1 MEKIK
6 NIHAREIL
14 DSRGNPT
21 VECDVELDDGSFGRA
36 AVPSGA
42 STGVH
47 EALELRDGDTNRYLG
62 KGVKKAVQNINS
74 MIKNEVLGKIYS
86 SYQAFDKTVLDLDGT
101 ENKSNIGANAT
112 LAASLAFAKSLADHT
127 STTLYQHI
135 AEDDNFLLPV
145 PMMNIINGGSHA
157 ENEVDIQEFMIAPVG
172 ASSFSESLRF
182 GCEIFH
188 SLKSILKSKSLNTN
202 VGDEGGFA
210 PNVNS
215 SAEVIEIILSAVEK
229 AGLKINDDILL
240 SLDVASTEFYQ
251 NNKYELKG
259 EGQTLS
265 SEEMASYIENLAN
278 NFPIYS
284 IEDGMSEDD
293 WDGWI
298 ELTNRIGNKVQLV
311 GDDLF
316 VTNIKRLKTGIEKNA
331 GNAILVKLN
340 QIGTLSETID
350 AINLG
355 KRNNFNSIISH
366 RSGETE
372 DTTIADLSV
381 AVSAGQ
387 IKTGSL
393 SRTDRTAKYNQ
404 LLRIEEMLGSSA
416 KYAGKSILK
425 HWHKR
430 TWSD

>member
-6 NIHAREIL
+6 KIHAREIL

-21 VECDVELDDGSFGRA
+21 VECDVFLEDGSFGRA

-42 STGVH
+42 STGIH
-47 EALELRDGDTNRYLG
+47 EALELRDDDKKRYLG
-62 KGVKKAVQNINS
+62 KGVKKAIQNINELVNKE
-74 MIKNEVLGKIYS
+74 IINKQFEDYR
-86 SYQAFDKTVLDLDGT
+86 AFDKAILALDGT
-101 ENKSNIGANAT
+101 ENKSKIGANAT
-112 LAASLAFAKSLADHT
+112 LAASLAFAKSLSSLSSKDFFKFI
-127 STTLYQHI
+127 S
-135 AEDDNFLLPV
+135 ESEEFLLPV

-157 ENEVDIQEFMIAPVG
+157 DNDVDIQEFMIAPVG
-172 ASSFSESLRF
+172 APSFSEALRY

-188 SLKSILKSKSLNTN
+188 SLKSILKSKNLNTN

-240 SLDVASTEFYQ
+240 SLDVASTEFFID
-251 NNKYELKG
+251 NKYELKG
-259 EGQTLS
+259 EGKTLS
-265 SEEMASYIENLAN
+265 SEEMVKYLEDLSN

-293 WDGWI
+293 WEGWI
-298 ELTNRIGNKVQLV
+298 ELTNKIGSKLQLV

-316 VTNIKRLKTGIEKNA
+316 VTNIKRLQTGIDKKA

-355 KRNNFNSIISH
+355 KENNFSSIISH

-404 LLRIEEMLGSSA
+404 LLRIEEKLGSTA

-425 HWHKR
+425 Y
-430 TWSD
+430 

>member
-74 MIKNEVLGKIYS
+74 MIKNEVVGKIYS
-86 SYQAFDKTVLDLDGT
+86 NYQAFDKTILDLDGT

-127 STTLYQHI
+127 STTLYEHI

-157 ENEVDIQEFMIAPVG
+157 DNDVDIQEFMIAPVG

-298 ELTNRIGNKVQLV
+298 DLTNRIGNKVQLV

-416 KYAGKSILK
+416 KYAGKTILK
-425 HWHKR
+425 H
-430 TWSD
+430 

>member
-1 MEKIK
+1 
-6 NIHAREIL
+6 
-14 DSRGNPT
+14 
-21 VECDVELDDGSFGRA
+21 
-36 AVPSGA
+36 
-42 STGVH
+42 
-47 EALELRDGDTNRYLG
+47 
-62 KGVKKAVQNINS
+62 
-74 MIKNEVLGKIYS
+74 
-86 SYQAFDKTVLDLDGT
+86 
-101 ENKSNIGANAT
+101 
-112 LAASLAFAKSLADHT
+112 
-127 STTLYQHI
+127 
-135 AEDDNFLLPV
+135 
-145 PMMNIINGGSHA
+145 MMNIVNGGSHA
-157 ENEVDIQEFMIAPVG
+157 DNDVDIQEFMIAPVG
-172 ASSFSESLRF
+172 APNFSEALRY

-188 SLKSILKSKSLNTN
+188 SLKSILKSKNLNTN

-240 SLDVASTEFYQ
+240 SLDVASTEFFID
-251 NNKYELKG
+251 NKYELKG
-259 EGQTLS
+259 EGKTLS
-265 SEEMASYIENLAN
+265 SEEMVKYLEDLSN

-293 WDGWI
+293 WEGWI
-298 ELTNRIGNKVQLV
+298 ELTNKIGSKLQLV

-316 VTNIKRLKTGIEKNA
+316 VTNIKRLQTGIDKKA

-355 KRNNFNSIISH
+355 KENNFSSIISH

-404 LLRIEEMLGSSA
+404 LLRIEEKLGSSA
-416 KYAGKSILK
+416 RYAGKSILK
-425 HWHKR
+425 Y
-430 TWSD
+430 

>member
-74 MIKNEVLGKIYS
+74 MIKNEVVGKIYS
-86 SYQAFDKTVLDLDGT
+86 NYRAFDKTVLDLDGT

-127 STTLYQHI
+127 STTLYEHI

-157 ENEVDIQEFMIAPVG
+157 DNDVDIQEFMIAPVG

-265 SEEMASYIENLAN
+265 SDEMVSYIENLAN

-298 ELTNRIGNKVQLV
+298 DLTNRIGNKVQLV

-416 KYAGKSILK
+416 KYAGKTILK
-425 HWHKR
+425 H
-430 TWSD
+430 

>member
-62 KGVKKAVQNINS
+62 KGVKKAVQNINN
-74 MIKNEVLGKIYS
+74 MIKNEVVGKIYS
-86 SYQAFDKTVLDLDGT
+86 NYQAFDKTVLDLDGT

-157 ENEVDIQEFMIAPVG
+157 DNDVDIQEFMIAPVG

-265 SEEMASYIENLAN
+265 SEEMVSYIENLAN

-298 ELTNRIGNKVQLV
+298 ELTKRIGNKVQLV

-416 KYAGKSILK
+416 KYAGKTILK
-425 HWHKR
+425 H
-430 TWSD
+430 

>member
-21 VECDVELDDGSFGRA
+21 VECDVYLEDGSFGRA

-42 STGVH
+42 STGIH
-47 EALELRDGDTNRYLG
+47 EALELRDYDKKRYLG
-62 KGVKKAVQNINS
+62 KGVKKAIQNINELVNKE
-74 MIKNEVLGKIYS
+74 IINKQFEDYR
-86 SYQAFDKTVLDLDGT
+86 AFDKAILELDGT
-101 ENKSNIGANAT
+101 ENKSKIGANAT
-112 LAASLAFAKSLADHT
+112 LAASLAFAKSLSSHSSKDFFKFI
-127 STTLYQHI
+127 S
-135 AEDDNFLLPV
+135 ESEEFLLPV
-145 PMMNIINGGSHA
+145 PMMNIVNGGSHA
-157 ENEVDIQEFMIAPVG
+157 DNDVDIQEFMIAPVG
-172 ASSFSESLRF
+172 APSFSEALRY
-182 GCEIFH
+182 GCEVFH
-188 SLKSILKSKSLNTN
+188 SLKSILKSKNLNTN

-215 SAEVIEIILSAVEK
+215 SAQVIEIILSAVEK

-240 SLDVASTEFYQ
+240 SLDVASTEFFID
-251 NNKYELKG
+251 NKYELKG
-259 EGQTLS
+259 EGKTLS
-265 SEEMASYIENLAN
+265 SEEMVKYLEDLSNS
-278 NFPIYS
+278 FPIYC

-293 WDGWI
+293 WEGWI
-298 ELTNRIGNKVQLV
+298 ELTNKIGSKLQLV

-316 VTNIKRLKTGIEKNA
+316 VTNIKRLQTGIDKKA

-355 KRNNFNSIISH
+355 KENNFSSIISH

-404 LLRIEEMLGSSA
+404 LLRIEEKLGSNA

-425 HWHKR
+425 Y
-430 TWSD
+430 

>member
-6 NIHAREIL
+6 NIYAREIL

-21 VECDVELDDGSFGRA
+21 IECDVELDDGSFGRA

-74 MIKNEVLGKIYS
+74 MIKNEVVGKIYS
-86 SYQAFDKTVLDLDGT
+86 NYQAFDKNVLDLDGT

-157 ENEVDIQEFMIAPVG
+157 DNDVDIQEFMIAPVG

-265 SEEMASYIENLAN
+265 SEEMATYIENLAN

-298 ELTNRIGNKVQLV
+298 ELTKRIGNKVQLV

-355 KRNNFNSIISH
+355 KSNNFNSIISH

-416 KYAGKSILK
+416 KYAGKTILK
-425 HWHKR
+425 H
-430 TWSD
+430 

>member
-1 MEKIK
+1 MEKVK
-6 NIHAREIL
+6 KMHAREIL

-21 VECDVELDDGSFGRA
+21 VECDVVLEDGSFGRA

-42 STGVH
+42 STGIH
-47 EALELRDGDTNRYLG
+47 EALELRDGDKNRYLG
-62 KGVKKAVQNINS
+62 KGVKKAIQNINELVNKE
-74 MIKNEVLGKIYS
+74 IINKQFDDYR
-86 SYQAFDKTVLDLDGT
+86 AFDKAILELDGT
-101 ENKSNIGANAT
+101 ENKSKIGANAT
-112 LAASLAFAKSLADHT
+112 LAASLAFAKSLSSHSSKDFFKFI
-127 STTLYQHI
+127 S
-135 AEDDNFLLPV
+135 ESEEFLLPV
-145 PMMNIINGGSHA
+145 PMMNIVNGGSHA
-157 ENEVDIQEFMIAPVG
+157 DNDVDIQEFMIAPVG
-172 ASSFSESLRF
+172 APSFSEALRY

-188 SLKSILKSKSLNTN
+188 SLKSILKSKNLNTN

-240 SLDVASTEFYQ
+240 SLDVASTEFFID
-251 NNKYELKG
+251 NKYELKG
-259 EGQTLS
+259 EGKTLS
-265 SEEMASYIENLAN
+265 SEEMVKYLEDLSS

-293 WDGWI
+293 WEGWI
-298 ELTNRIGNKVQLV
+298 ELTNKIGSKLQLV

-316 VTNIKRLKTGIEKNA
+316 VTNIKRLQTGIDKKA

-355 KRNNFNSIISH
+355 KENNFSSIISH

-404 LLRIEEMLGSSA
+404 LLRIEEKLGDSA

-425 HWHKR
+425 Y
-430 TWSD
+430 

>member
-6 NIHAREIL
+6 KIHAREIL

-21 VECDVELDDGSFGRA
+21 VECDVFLEDGSFGRA

-42 STGVH
+42 STGIH
-47 EALELRDGDTNRYLG
+47 EALELRDDDKKRYLG
-62 KGVKKAVQNINS
+62 KGVKKAIQNINELVNKE
-74 MIKNEVLGKIYS
+74 IINKQFADYR
-86 SYQAFDKTVLDLDGT
+86 AFDKAILELDGT
-101 ENKSNIGANAT
+101 ENKSKIGANAT
-112 LAASLAFAKSLADHT
+112 LAASLAFAKSLSSHSSKDFFKFI
-127 STTLYQHI
+127 S
-135 AEDDNFLLPV
+135 ESEEFLLPV
-145 PMMNIINGGSHA
+145 PMMNIVNGGSHA
-157 ENEVDIQEFMIAPVG
+157 DNDVDIQEFMIAPVG
-172 ASSFSESLRF
+172 APSFSEALRY

-188 SLKSILKSKSLNTN
+188 SLKSILKSKNLNTN

-240 SLDVASTEFYQ
+240 SLDVASTEFFID
-251 NNKYELKG
+251 NKYELKG
-259 EGQTLS
+259 EGKTLS
-265 SEEMASYIENLAN
+265 SEEMVKYLEDLSNS
-278 NFPIYS
+278 FPIYS

-293 WDGWI
+293 WEGWI
-298 ELTNRIGNKVQLV
+298 ELTNKIGSKLQLV

-316 VTNIKRLKTGIEKNA
+316 VTNIKRLQTGIDKKA

-355 KRNNFNSIISH
+355 KENNFSSIISH

-404 LLRIEEMLGSSA
+404 LLRIEEKLGSSA

-425 HWHKR
+425 Y
-430 TWSD
+430 

>member
-74 MIKNEVLGKIYS
+74 MIKNEVVGKIYS
-86 SYQAFDKTVLDLDGT
+86 NYQAFDKTVLDLDGT

-112 LAASLAFAKSLADHT
+112 LAVSLAFAKSLADHT

-157 ENEVDIQEFMIAPVG
+157 DNDVDIQEFMIAPVG

-265 SEEMASYIENLAN
+265 SDEMVSYIENLAN

-293 WDGWI
+293 WNGWI
-298 ELTNRIGNKVQLV
+298 ELTKRIGNKVQLV

-416 KYAGKSILK
+416 KYAGKTILK
-425 HWHKR
+425 H
-430 TWSD
+430 

>member
-6 NIHAREIL
+6 NIFAREIL

-21 VECDVELDDGSFGRA
+21 VECDVELFDGSLGRA
-36 AVPSGA
+36 SVPSGA
-42 STGVH
+42 STGIH
-47 EALELRDGDTNRYLG
+47 EALELRDGDKGRYHG
-62 KGVKKAVQNINS
+62 KGVKKAIQNINTLV
-74 MIKNEVLGKIYS
+74 KNNVINREFEDYRS
-86 SYQAFDKTVLDLDGT
+86 FDENLLALDAT

-112 LAASLAFAKSLADHT
+112 LAASLGFAKSLANHSSKNFFSYINETQD
-127 STTLYQHI
+127 
-135 AEDDNFLLPV
+135 FLLPV

-157 ENEVDIQEFMIAPVG
+157 DNDVDIQEFMIAPVG
-172 ASSFSESLRF
+172 APTFSEALRY

-188 SLKSILKSKSLNTN
+188 SLKSILKSKDLNTN

-210 PNVNS
+210 PNVSS

-229 AGLKINDDILL
+229 VGLKINNDILL

-251 NNKYELKG
+251 NNRYELKG
-259 EGQTLS
+259 EGKSLS
-265 SEEMASYIENLAN
+265 SDEMVDYLENLSN
-278 NFPIYS
+278 NYPIYS

-293 WDGWI
+293 WEGWI
-298 ELTNRIGNKVQLV
+298 HLTKKIGSKIQLV

-316 VTNIKRLKTGIEKNA
+316 VTNIKRLKTGIEKKA
-331 GNAILVKLN
+331 ANAILVKLN

-350 AINLG
+350 AIKLG
-355 KRNNFNSIISH
+355 KKHNYSSIISH

-404 LLRIEEMLGSSA
+404 LLRIEEIIGSNA
-416 KYAGKSILK
+416 KFAGRSILK
-425 HWHKR
+425 Y
-430 TWSD
+430 

>member
-6 NIHAREIL
+6 KIHAREIL

-21 VECDVELDDGSFGRA
+21 VECDVVLEDGSFGRA

-42 STGVH
+42 STGIH
-47 EALELRDGDTNRYLG
+47 EALELRDGDKNRYLG
-62 KGVKKAVQNINS
+62 KGVKKAIQNINELVNKE
-74 MIKNEVLGKIYS
+74 IINKQFEGYRD
-86 SYQAFDKTVLDLDGT
+86 FDRAILELDNT
-101 ENKSNIGANAT
+101 ENKSKIGANAT
-112 LAASLAFAKSLADHT
+112 LAASLAFAKSLSSHSARDFFKFI
-127 STTLYQHI
+127 SESEEYI
-135 AEDDNFLLPV
+135 LPV
-145 PMMNIINGGSHA
+145 PMMNIVNGGSHA
-157 ENEVDIQEFMIAPVG
+157 DNDVDIQEFMIAPVG
-172 ASSFSESLRF
+172 APNFSEALRY

-188 SLKSILKSKSLNTN
+188 SLKSILKSKNLNTN

-210 PNVNS
+210 PNINS
-215 SAEVIEIILSAVEK
+215 SAEVIEIIISAVEK

-240 SLDVASTEFYQ
+240 SLDVASTEFYRD
-251 NNKYELKG
+251 NKYELKG
-259 EGQTLS
+259 EGKTLS
-265 SEEMASYIENLAN
+265 SKEMVEYLENLSS

-293 WDGWI
+293 WEGWI
-298 ELTNRIGNKVQLV
+298 ELTEKIGNKLQLV

-316 VTNIKRLKTGIEKNA
+316 VTNIKRLQTGIDKKA

-355 KRNNFNSIISH
+355 KENNFSSIISH

-404 LLRIEEMLGSSA
+404 LLRIEEKLGDSG

-425 HWHKR
+425 Y
-430 TWSD
+430 

>member
-74 MIKNEVLGKIYS
+74 MIKNEVVGKIYS
-86 SYQAFDKTVLDLDGT
+86 NYQAFDKTVLDLDGT

-157 ENEVDIQEFMIAPVG
+157 DNDVDIQEFMIAPVG

-265 SEEMASYIENLAN
+265 SDEMVSYIENLAN

-298 ELTNRIGNKVQLV
+298 DLTKRIGNKVQLV

-416 KYAGKSILK
+416 KYAGKTILK
-425 HWHKR
+425 H
-430 TWSD
+430 

>member
-21 VECDVELDDGSFGRA
+21 VECEVVLEDGSFGRA

-42 STGVH
+42 STGIH
-47 EALELRDGDTNRYLG
+47 EALELRDDDKNRYLG
-62 KGVKKAVQNINS
+62 KGVKKAIQNINELVNKEIINKQFDGYRS
-74 MIKNEVLGKIYS
+74 
-86 SYQAFDKTVLDLDGT
+86 FDKAILELDGT
-101 ENKSNIGANAT
+101 ENKSKIGANAT
-112 LAASLAFAKSLADHT
+112 LAASLAFAKSLSSHSSKDFFKFI
-127 STTLYQHI
+127 SESEEY
-135 AEDDNFLLPV
+135 LLPV
-145 PMMNIINGGSHA
+145 PMMNIVNGGSHA
-157 ENEVDIQEFMIAPVG
+157 DNDVDIQEFMIAPVG
-172 ASSFSESLRF
+172 APSFSEALRY

-188 SLKSILKSKSLNTN
+188 SLKSILKSKNLNTN

-210 PNVNS
+210 PNINS
-215 SAEVIEIILSAVEK
+215 SAEVIEIIISAVEK

-240 SLDVASTEFYQ
+240 SLDVASTEFFID
-251 NNKYELKG
+251 NKYELKG
-259 EGQTLS
+259 EGKTLS
-265 SEEMASYIENLAN
+265 SEEMVKYLEDLSS

-298 ELTNRIGNKVQLV
+298 ELTNKIGSKLQLV

-316 VTNIKRLKTGIEKNA
+316 VTNIKRLQTGIDKKA

-355 KRNNFNSIISH
+355 KENNFSSIISH

-404 LLRIEEMLGSSA
+404 LLRIEEKLGSRA

-425 HWHKR
+425 Y
-430 TWSD
+430 

>member
-74 MIKNEVLGKIYS
+74 MIKNEVVGKIYS
-86 SYQAFDKTVLDLDGT
+86 NYQAFDKTVLDLDGT

-157 ENEVDIQEFMIAPVG
+157 DNDVDIQEFMIAPVG

-259 EGQTLS
+259 EGQILS

-298 ELTNRIGNKVQLV
+298 ELTKRIGNKVQLV

-416 KYAGKSILK
+416 KYAGKTILK
-425 HWHKR
+425 H
-430 TWSD
+430 

>member
-21 VECDVELDDGSFGRA
+21 VECDVQLFDGSFGRA

-42 STGVH
+42 STGIH
-47 EALELRDGDTNRYLG
+47 EALELRDGDKKRYLG
-62 KGVKKAVQNINS
+62 KGVKKAVQNINEL
-74 MIKNEVLGKIYS
+74 IKKDVINKQFD
-86 SYQAFDKTVLDLDGT
+86 SYREFDKAILDLDGT

-112 LAASLAFAKSLADHT
+112 LAASLAFAKSLSDH
-127 STTLYQHI
+127 SSESFFSYI
-135 AEDDNFLLPV
+135 AESDEFLLPV
-145 PMMNIINGGSHA
+145 PMMNIVNGGSHA
-157 ENEVDIQEFMIAPVG
+157 DNDVDIQEFMIAPVG
-172 ASSFSESLRF
+172 AVNFSEALRF

-188 SLKSILKSKSLNTN
+188 SLKSILKSKNLNTN

-210 PNVNS
+210 PNINN
-215 SAEVIEIILSAVEK
+215 SAEIIEIILSAIEK

-240 SLDVASTEFYQ
+240 SLDVASTEFYK
-251 NNKYELKG
+251 NKKYELKG
-259 EGQTLS
+259 EGKTLS
-265 SEEMASYIENLAN
+265 SDEMVSYLENLSN

-298 ELTNRIGNKVQLV
+298 ELTKRIGHKLQLV

-316 VTNIKRLKTGIEKNA
+316 VTNIKRLKTGIKKNA

-355 KRNNFNSIISH
+355 KENNFSSIISH

-404 LLRIEEMLGSSA
+404 LLRIEEKLGSNA

-425 HWHKR
+425 Y
-430 TWSD
+430 

>member
-6 NIHAREIL
+6 KIHAREIL

-21 VECDVELDDGSFGRA
+21 VECDVFLEDGSFGRA

-42 STGVH
+42 STGIH
-47 EALELRDGDTNRYLG
+47 EALELRDDDKKRYLG
-62 KGVKKAVQNINS
+62 KGVKKAIQNINELVNKE
-74 MIKNEVLGKIYS
+74 IINKQFEDYR
-86 SYQAFDKTVLDLDGT
+86 AFDKAILALDGT
-101 ENKSNIGANAT
+101 ENKSKIGANAT
-112 LAASLAFAKSLADHT
+112 LAASLAFAKSLSSHSSKDFFKFI
-127 STTLYQHI
+127 S
-135 AEDDNFLLPV
+135 ESEEFLLPV
-145 PMMNIINGGSHA
+145 PMMNIVNGGSHA
-157 ENEVDIQEFMIAPVG
+157 DNDVDIQEFMIAPVG
-172 ASSFSESLRF
+172 APSFSEALRY

-188 SLKSILKSKSLNTN
+188 SLKSILKSKNLNTN

-240 SLDVASTEFYQ
+240 SLDVASTEFFID
-251 NNKYELKG
+251 NKYELKG
-259 EGQTLS
+259 EGKTLS
-265 SEEMASYIENLAN
+265 SEEMVKYLEDLSNS
-278 NFPIYS
+278 FPIYS

-293 WDGWI
+293 WEGWI
-298 ELTNRIGNKVQLV
+298 ELTNKIGSKLQLV

-316 VTNIKRLKTGIEKNA
+316 VTNIKRLQTGIDKKA

-355 KRNNFNSIISH
+355 KENNFSSIISH

-404 LLRIEEMLGSSA
+404 LLRIKEKLGSSA

-425 HWHKR
+425 Y
-430 TWSD
+430 

>member
-6 NIHAREIL
+6 KIHAREIL

-21 VECDVELDDGSFGRA
+21 VECDVVLEDGSFGRA

-42 STGVH
+42 STGIH
-47 EALELRDGDTNRYLG
+47 EALELRDDDKKRYLG
-62 KGVKKAVQNINS
+62 KGVKKAIQNINELVNKE
-74 MIKNEVLGKIYS
+74 IINKQFEDYR
-86 SYQAFDKTVLDLDGT
+86 AFDKAILELDGT
-101 ENKSNIGANAT
+101 ENKSKIGANAT
-112 LAASLAFAKSLADHT
+112 LAASLAFAKSLSSHSSKDFFKFI
-127 STTLYQHI
+127 S
-135 AEDDNFLLPV
+135 ESEEFLLPV
-145 PMMNIINGGSHA
+145 PMMNIVNGGSHA
-157 ENEVDIQEFMIAPVG
+157 DNDVDIQEFMIAPVG
-172 ASSFSESLRF
+172 APSFSEALRY

-188 SLKSILKSKSLNTN
+188 SLKSILKSKNLNTN

-240 SLDVASTEFYQ
+240 SLDVASTEFFID
-251 NNKYELKG
+251 NKYELKG
-259 EGQTLS
+259 EGKTLS
-265 SEEMASYIENLAN
+265 SEEMVKYLEDLSNS
-278 NFPIYS
+278 FPIYS

-293 WDGWI
+293 WEGWI
-298 ELTNRIGNKVQLV
+298 ELTNKIGSKLQLV

-316 VTNIKRLKTGIEKNA
+316 VTNIKRLQTGIDKKA

-355 KRNNFNSIISH
+355 KENNFSSIISH

-404 LLRIEEMLGSSA
+404 LLRIEENFGSSA

-425 HWHKR
+425 Y
-430 TWSD
+430 

>member
-21 VECDVELDDGSFGRA
+21 VECDIELQDGSFGRA

-42 STGVH
+42 STGIH
-47 EALELRDGDTNRYLG
+47 EALELRDGDQNRYLG
-62 KGVKKAVQNINS
+62 KGVKKAVQNINEL
-74 MIKNEVLGKIYS
+74 IKEEVIGKNFDNYRV
-86 SYQAFDKTVLDLDGT
+86 FDKTLLTIDGT
-101 ENKSNIGANAT
+101 ENKSNFGANAT
-112 LAASLAFAKSLADHT
+112 LAASLAFAKSLANHS
-127 STTLYQHI
+127 STPFYKHI
-135 AEDDNFLLPV
+135 AENKNFILPV

-157 ENEVDIQEFMIAPVG
+157 DNDVDIQEFMIAPVG
-172 ASSFSESLRF
+172 ATSFSEALRY

-188 SLKSILKSKSLNTN
+188 SLKSILKSKNLNTN

-215 SAEVIEIILSAVEK
+215 SDEIIEIIISSVEK
-229 AGLKINDDILL
+229 AGFKINDDILL
-240 SLDVASTEFYQ
+240 SLDVASTEFYK
-251 NNKYELKG
+251 NNQYDLKG
-259 EGQTLS
+259 EGKTLS
-265 SEEMASYIENLAN
+265 SSEMVNYIENLSN

-293 WDGWI
+293 WEGWI
-298 ELTNRIGNKVQLV
+298 ELTKRIGDKVQLV

-316 VTNIKRLKTGIEKNA
+316 VTNIKRLKTGIDKSA

-355 KRNNFNSIISH
+355 KRNNFSSIISH

-404 LLRIEEMLGSSA
+404 LLRIEEMLGARA

-425 HWHKR
+425 Y
-430 TWSD
+430 

>member
-6 NIHAREIL
+6 KIHAREIL

-21 VECDVELDDGSFGRA
+21 VECDVFLEDGSFGRA

-42 STGVH
+42 STGIH
-47 EALELRDGDTNRYLG
+47 EALELRDDDKKRYLG
-62 KGVKKAVQNINS
+62 KGVKKAIQNINELVN
-74 MIKNEVLGKIYS
+74 KEVINKQFEDYR
-86 SYQAFDKTVLDLDGT
+86 AFDKAILEIDGT
-101 ENKSNIGANAT
+101 ENKSKIGANAT
-112 LAASLAFAKSLADHT
+112 LAASLAFAKSLSSHSSKDFFKFI
-127 STTLYQHI
+127 S
-135 AEDDNFLLPV
+135 ESEEFLLPV
-145 PMMNIINGGSHA
+145 PMMNIVNGGSHA
-157 ENEVDIQEFMIAPVG
+157 DNDVDIQEFMIAPVG
-172 ASSFSESLRF
+172 APSFSEALRY

-188 SLKSILKSKSLNTN
+188 SLKSILKSKNLNTN

-240 SLDVASTEFYQ
+240 SLDVASTEFFID
-251 NNKYELKG
+251 NKYELKG
-259 EGQTLS
+259 EGKTLS
-265 SEEMASYIENLAN
+265 SEEMVKYLEDLSN

-293 WDGWI
+293 WEGWI
-298 ELTNRIGNKVQLV
+298 ELTNKIGSKLQLV

-316 VTNIKRLKTGIEKNA
+316 VTNIKRLQTGIDKKA

-355 KRNNFNSIISH
+355 KENNFSSIISH

-404 LLRIEEMLGSSA
+404 LLRIEEKLGSTA
-416 KYAGKSILK
+416 RYAGKSILK
-425 HWHKR
+425 Y
-430 TWSD
+430 

>member
-6 NIHAREIL
+6 NIFAREIL

-21 VECDVELDDGSFGRA
+21 VECDVELFDGSLGRA
-36 AVPSGA
+36 SVPSGA
-42 STGVH
+42 STGIH
-47 EALELRDGDTNRYLG
+47 EALELRDGDKGRYHG
-62 KGVKKAVQNINS
+62 KGVKKAIQNINTLV
-74 MIKNEVLGKIYS
+74 KNNVINREFEDYRS
-86 SYQAFDKTVLDLDGT
+86 FDENLLALDAT

-112 LAASLAFAKSLADHT
+112 LAASLGFAKSLANHSSKNFFSYINETQD
-127 STTLYQHI
+127 
-135 AEDDNFLLPV
+135 FLLPV

-157 ENEVDIQEFMIAPVG
+157 DNDVDIQEFMIAPVG
-172 ASSFSESLRF
+172 APTFSEALRY

-188 SLKSILKSKSLNTN
+188 SLKSILKSKDLNTN

-210 PNVNS
+210 PNVSS

-229 AGLKINDDILL
+229 VGLKINNDILL

-251 NNKYELKG
+251 NNRYELKG
-259 EGQTLS
+259 EGKSLS
-265 SEEMASYIENLAN
+265 SDEMVDYLESLSN
-278 NFPIYS
+278 NYPIYS

-293 WDGWI
+293 WEGWI
-298 ELTNRIGNKVQLV
+298 HLTKKIGSKIQLV

-316 VTNIKRLKTGIEKNA
+316 VTNIKRLKTGIEKKA
-331 GNAILVKLN
+331 ANAILVKLN

-355 KRNNFNSIISH
+355 KKHNYSSIISH

-404 LLRIEEMLGSSA
+404 LLRIEEIIGSNA
-416 KYAGKSILK
+416 KFAGRSILK
-425 HWHKR
+425 Y
-430 TWSD
+430 

>member
-6 NIHAREIL
+6 KIHAREIL

-21 VECDVELDDGSFGRA
+21 VECDVVLEDGSFGRA

-42 STGVH
+42 STGIH
-47 EALELRDGDTNRYLG
+47 EALELRDDDKKRYLG
-62 KGVKKAVQNINS
+62 KGVKKAIQNINELVNKE
-74 MIKNEVLGKIYS
+74 IINKQFEDYR
-86 SYQAFDKTVLDLDGT
+86 AFDKAILELDGT
-101 ENKSNIGANAT
+101 ENKSKIGANAT
-112 LAASLAFAKSLADHT
+112 LAASLAFAKSLSSHSSKDFFKFI
-127 STTLYQHI
+127 S
-135 AEDDNFLLPV
+135 ESEEFLLPV
-145 PMMNIINGGSHA
+145 PMMNIVNGGSHA
-157 ENEVDIQEFMIAPVG
+157 DNDVDIQEFMIAPVG
-172 ASSFSESLRF
+172 APSFSEALRY

-188 SLKSILKSKSLNTN
+188 SLKSILKSKNLNTN

-240 SLDVASTEFYQ
+240 SLDVASTEFFI

-259 EGQTLS
+259 EGKTLS
-265 SEEMASYIENLAN
+265 SEEMVKYLEDLSNS
-278 NFPIYS
+278 FPIYS

-293 WDGWI
+293 WEGWI
-298 ELTNRIGNKVQLV
+298 ELTNKIGSKLQLV

-316 VTNIKRLKTGIEKNA
+316 VTNIKRLQTGIDKKA

-355 KRNNFNSIISH
+355 KENNFSSIISH

-404 LLRIEEMLGSSA
+404 LLRIEENLGSSA

-425 HWHKR
+425 Y
-430 TWSD
+430 